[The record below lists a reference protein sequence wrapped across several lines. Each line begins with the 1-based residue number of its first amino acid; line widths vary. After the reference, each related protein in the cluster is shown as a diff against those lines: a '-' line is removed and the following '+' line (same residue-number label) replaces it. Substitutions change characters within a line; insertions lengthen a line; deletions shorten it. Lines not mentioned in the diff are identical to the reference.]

1 MQHAS
6 PSSSTHTS
14 IPLAQLFLPQICPA
28 SIPRAQQEPPGRFP
42 AAHTTADLY
51 ISTPLYIHQRC
62 TGCCR
67 AQQLPTGSQGLHHHR
82 CSSPSRL
89 AGRFTA
95 LILFCVVSCWS
106 SSSSCIP
113 ACSPTP
119 SPGFRPITLTS
130 PWGQAEAQPS
140 ESRSIAFREH
150 QSASWPAWKQAVLT
164 GPLLILPLKSHL
176 PALYP
181 FWLLCIESPTNA
193 LNLSYSPAQ
202 PRSQP
207 QLYVGQRCSV
217 VLRASPG
224 PWERL

>member
-140 ESRSIAFREH
+140 KREPLH
-150 QSASWPAWKQAVLT
+150 CLQGASECFLARMEASCAHWA
-164 GPLLILPLKSHL
+164 
-176 PALYP
+176 P
-181 FWLLCIESPTNA
+181 FNTPS
-193 LNLSYSPAQ
+193 
-202 PRSQP
+202 
-207 QLYVGQRCSV
+207 
-217 VLRASPG
+217 
-224 PWERL
+224 